1 MINQS
6 IVLTKISNV
15 ITDITNFVTDV
26 NHVGSSLTLA
36 ATDAIYIGS
45 ILPFNTLYLKLLS
58 TAVNNNAS
66 VLSVAFW
73 DATSFTDFYK
83 VLDGTAVS
91 GATLGKS
98 GTINLIAKDDKAPCA
113 YDSRNIAE
121 LNNVDG
127 YYGMYW
133 TRLKPSLLL
142 DAITLQYVGQLFVDA
157 DTTLFMQYP
166 DLNSTNYFKVFGATK
181 TDWLDQRI
189 IATDLTISELIARNQ
204 VISGEQFLDWR
215 LMKEPALHKTAELI
229 YRGMGVRYKDDM
241 NQANKSFVQS
251 LESRKYCAPKSTTLI
266 KTGQTNQR
274 QPMGF
279 YR

>member
-15 ITDITNFVTDV
+15 ITDITNFVTDI
-26 NHVGSSLTLA
+26 NHPGTSFTLT

-45 ILPFNTLYLKLLS
+45 ILPFNALYLKFLS

-83 VLDGTAVS
+83 VLDGTLLSA
-91 GATLGKS
+91 ATLGKS
-98 GTINLIAKDDKAPCA
+98 GTINLIAKDDKSPCS
-113 YDSRNIAE
+113 YDSRYIAE

-127 YYGMYW
+127 YYGLYW
-133 TRLKPSLLL
+133 TRIKTSATL
-142 DAITLQYVGQLFVDA
+142 DAVTLQYVGQLFVDA
-157 DTTLFMQYP
+157 DATLFMQYP
-166 DLNSTNYFKVFGATK
+166 DLNSANYFKVFGATK

-189 IATDLTISELIARNQ
+189 IGTDLTISELISRNQ
-204 VISGEQFLDWR
+204 AISGEQFLDWR
-215 LMKEPALHKTAELI
+215 LMKEPAMHKTAELI
-229 YRGMGVRYKDDM
+229 YRGLGIRYKDDM

-251 LESRKYCAPKSTTLI
+251 LESRKYCTSKNATLI
-266 KTGQTNQR
+266 KTGKTNQR